1 MKEDRVQVSLLRA
14 IAATKPKKEAKIAIA
29 NRAYFQW
36 LKGNL
41 SKAAHTIA
49 DGLVAFPADDP
60 IIAAKLQEKFVHQN
74 PISNDRPLLREGE
87 VYPIWRTEEVIQTIL
102 RLDDSAASGLTGDSP
117 AMYKALA
124 RNSLQSAND
133 ITEFLNMHNKL
144 DNDGCPMFH
153 PLVNDLLVN
162 LKYVF
167 LSKTPAQTSAA
178 DGFRPIGIEDVL
190 QRVNDKLIAT
200 KSLASLGKQLPYN
213 QFGAGVPGGAQTA
226 LIAAKLARET
236 HPEWATIRLDAT
248 NAFGTMSLNHIIDNM
263 STMYDNDD
271 TLPLRAFLH
280 RFRSKPL
287 KAVAGSKVAAFIGD
301 GTVQGFAVSPLLY
314 AIDQADAISKASRCL
329 DGHGVIIGLSDNV
342 TIIGEDEHVFNA
354 VKTFKEL
361 SLSANIRFN
370 EKSEILDL
378 K

>member
-1 MKEDRVQVSLLRA
+1 
-14 IAATKPKKEAKIAIA
+14 
-29 NRAYFQW
+29 
-36 LKGNL
+36 
-41 SKAAHTIA
+41 
-49 DGLVAFPADDP
+49 
-60 IIAAKLQEKFVHQN
+60 
-74 PISNDRPLLREGE
+74 LREGE
-87 VYPIWRTEEVIQTIL
+87 VYPEWRTEEVIQTII

-144 DNDGCPMFH
+144 NNDGRPMFH

-167 LSKTPAQTSAA
+167 LSKTPAQTSAI

-200 KSLASLGKQLPYN
+200 KSLASLGKHLPYN

-248 NAFGTMSLNHIIDNM
+248 NAFGTMSLTHIIDNM
-263 STMYDNDD
+263 SMYENDD

-287 KAVAGSKVAAFIGD
+287 KAVAGSKVAAIIGD
-301 GTVQGFAVSPLLY
+301 GTVQGFAGSPLLY
-314 AIDQADAISKASRCL
+314 AIGQADAISKASRCL
-329 DGHGVIIGLSDNV
+329 DGHGVIIGLSDDV
-342 TIIGEDEHVFNA
+342 TIIGEGEHLLNA

-370 EKSEILDL
+370 EKS
-378 K
+378 